1 MKKKYYLCNTEKQ
14 DDISFASVRLKK
26 LTNMR
31 YAFLTIGLFGLT
43 NLAASAQDE
52 NKNKISVSYGVG
64 AMPEFRDFAIT
75 LGSLTDVQYTEQ
87 TGTFS
92 VQYLRFL
99 NKRFGVGGTL
109 AYERL
114 GGKGNMLFNKE
125 TSKKFSEHN
134 IALMPTVSA
143 YWYRNRIVGI
153 YSQAA
158 IGTCII
164 CRQGLDKAEA
174 EKNELE
180 LAFQLSAAGIDVGN
194 EHIRF
199 FTEVGF
205 GYQGIVNLGL
215 SYAF

>member
-1 MKKKYYLCNTEKQ
+1 
-14 DDISFASVRLKK
+14 
-26 LTNMR
+26 MR

-43 NLAASAQDE
+43 NLAASAQGE

-109 AYERL
+109 AYEHF
-114 GGKGNMLFNKE
+114 GGKGNMLFDKKN
-125 TSKKFSEHN
+125 SKKFSEHN

-164 CRQGLDKAEA
+164 SRQRLDEAEA

-205 GYQGIVNLGL
+205 GYQGIVNFGL